1 MFLPAPCLVWQL
13 VLPPPPALSVP
24 YPAASPASYLSPV
37 VAVGLKLRQ

>member
-24 YPAASPASYLSPV
+24 AASPASYLSPV